1 MCAIK
6 GPSNG
11 LLTEVLGRHSAR
23 KIEVF
28 AYALRPHDA
37 SDDGHKRKQ
46 IEGNFEHWRDVS
58 SLASFGDIS
67 RMINSDGV
75 QALVDLCGL
84 HSNGTNVYAVFGD
97 KPSPVQVVFC
107 LPPVTCED

>member
-1 MCAIK
+1 
-6 GPSNG
+6 
-11 LLTEVLGRHSAR
+11 
-23 KIEVF
+23 
-28 AYALRPHDA
+28 
-37 SDDGHKRKQ
+37 
-46 IEGNFEHWRDVS
+46 
-58 SLASFGDIS
+58 
-67 RMINSDGV
+67 MINSDGV